1 MGSSKS
7 KKECESIYVI
17 VGDEESLANAQCAE
31 LINRLL
37 EPEQRTLGLL
47 DADPGSVMASAVLDE
62 LRTLPFL
69 TQKRVVVL
77 RGADS
82 FISQNRELLEKY
94 FDNPCPTG
102 ILVLTVGS
110 WPSQTRLA
118 KKLPKVGRLIR
129 VKQPTWQQLPQRLVE
144 YAKDAHDKKLSPDA
158 AQLLIELTGDDVIRL
173 YGEIDKLALFA
184 QAEKVIKLEHVESLI
199 GHNRLYN
206 VFAVIDAVAA
216 GETTRAIE
224 RLRKVFAEDRSAEYT
239 IVGTFAYHFRRMFNA
254 KVLLEKGVGER
265 AVAERLRIWGDR
277 RSFFSQLRRIPLRQ
291 LGLMLRQLATID
303 FEIKTGQ
310 AKAKV
315 AMEQLV
321 LKVAADP
328 FES

>member
-1 MGSSKS
+1 VGSSKS
-7 KKECESIYVI
+7 KKECEFIYVI
-17 VGDEESLANAQCAE
+17 LGDEESLVNAQCAE
-31 LINRLL
+31 LINQLL
-37 EPEQRTLGLL
+37 EPEQRTLGLF
-47 DADPGSVMASAVLDE
+47 DADPGSVTASAVLDE

-102 ILVLTVGS
+102 ILVLTVGT
-110 WPSQTRLA
+110 WPAQTRLA
-118 KKLPKVGRLIR
+118 KKLAKVGRLIR
-129 VKQPTWQQLPQRLVE
+129 VKQPTRQQLPQRLVE

-184 QAEKVIKLEHVESLI
+184 QAEKVIKPQHVESLI

-254 KVLLEKGVGER
+254 KVLLEKGIGER

-291 LGLMLRQLATID
+291 LGLMLRQLASID

-310 AKAKV
+310 TKPAV
-315 AMEQLV
+315 AAEQLV
-321 LKVAADP
+321 FTLAANAHAQ
-328 FES
+328 